1 MAIPT
6 SEERLALLLCVLGEE
21 AEAAAMKQLNP
32 TRAVFIS
39 KLLNDYKQSPP
50 NEEEVAYIVDDFGK
64 YFSFALS
71 TIEPDVKKAGKSK
84 RKESASKVPGSD
96 SGPQL
101 LEFDSVEE
109 SGDYL
114 EDLNQLDAFQIATA
128 LEQDHP
134 KTIAFVLNQLSTTQA
149 AAVVKQLDDE
159 VRRDTVVY
167 LSHGVEVRDAI
178 ARQIIKTTF
187 QRANA
192 VKVKKSEVSQAD
204 LLAQLM
210 RSLPKDMRIELIEK
224 LGEDNADIVDDIRSK
239 LYVFEDVL
247 RLDDRDT
254 QKLIAET
261 GSDHLVSAMQRVDP
275 EIKAKLMDNLSKRAR
290 QSLEVEIE
298 FKTNASDQEVEEAR
312 ANFVETIGRLDE
324 AGEISLS

>member
-1 MAIPT
+1 MAVPT

-32 TRAVFIS
+32 TRVVFIS
-39 KLLNDYKQSPP
+39 KLLNEYKQTPP
-50 NEEEVAYIVDDFGK
+50 SEEEVEYIVADFSK
-64 YFSFALS
+64 YFSFAMS
-71 TIEPDVKKAGKSK
+71 TLKPELKKAEKSK
-84 RKESASKVPGSD
+84 RNGGDHKAPAKNSE
-96 SGPQL
+96 PQL
-101 LEFDSVEE
+101 LEFPSVAET
-109 SGDYL
+109 GDYL

-149 AAVVKQLDDE
+149 AAVVKQLNDD
-159 VRRDTVVY
+159 VRRETVVY
-167 LSHGVEVRDAI
+167 LSHGVAVQDAI

-192 VKVKKSEVSQAD
+192 VTVKKSDVSQAD
-204 LLAQLM
+204 LLAELM
-210 RSLPKDMRIELIEK
+210 RSLPKEMRVELIDK
-224 LGEDNADIVDDIRSK
+224 LNEENADIVEDIRSK

-261 GSDHLVSAMQRVDP
+261 GSDFLVSAMQRVDP
-275 EIKAKLMDNLSKRAR
+275 EIKAKLLDNLSKRAR
-290 QSLEVEIE
+290 QSLEAEIE
-298 FKTNASDQEVEEAR
+298 FKTNASDEDVESAR
-312 ANFVETIGRLDE
+312 AIFVETLGRLDE
-324 AGEISLS
+324 AGEITLT

>member
-39 KLLNDYKQSPP
+39 KLLNDYKQTPP
-50 NEEEVAYIVDDFGK
+50 NEDEVAYIVDDFSK
-64 YFSFALS
+64 YFSFAMS
-71 TIEPDVKKAGKSK
+71 TLEPTLKQAGKNK
-84 RKESASKVPGSD
+84 RPGASSEVPGNSA
-96 SGPQL
+96 GPQL
-101 LEFDSVEE
+101 LEFQSVEE
-109 SGDYL
+109 TGDYL

-134 KTIAFVLNQLSTTQA
+134 KTIAFVVNQLSTSQA
-149 AAVVKQLDDE
+149 AAVVKQLDDD

-167 LSHGVEVRDAI
+167 LSHGVAVRDAI

-192 VKVKKSEVSQAD
+192 VTVKKSDVSQAD

-210 RSLPKDMRIELIEK
+210 RSLPKEMRLELIEK
-224 LGEDNADIVDDIRSK
+224 LNEDNADIVQDIRSK

-275 EIKAKLMDNLSKRAR
+275 EIKAKLLDNLSKRAR
-290 QSLEVEIE
+290 QSLEAEIE

-312 ANFVETIGRLDE
+312 ATFVETLGRLDE
-324 AGEISLS
+324 AGEISLA